1 MGQIIP
7 RIIKMDKIWH
17 RRKSIDDIQR
27 YHLLFSGSPGGFRV
41 ASACSIID
49 ELLIGLCEN
58 PKK

>member
-1 MGQIIP
+1 
-7 RIIKMDKIWH
+7 MDKIWH